1 MITEQDKTTMAV
13 ADATVRVLAS
23 VVSQIQNPSDTTYYR
38 NAALE
43 SKIAASLNKK
53 LAKYYTRAG

>member
-23 VVSQIQNPSDTTYYR
+23 VVSRIQNPSEPTYYR
-38 NAALE
+38 NSALE

-53 LAKYYTRAG
+53 LAKHYTRAG